1 MDELFKVTA
10 MSLDTL
16 PQFGRI
22 MLLALLLSIVLSV
35 FARILPARYG
45 DNTHILFRKAA
56 LLALIGVPLLVWLT
70 DLRMTVYVVQAETFE
85 STWPRLATA
94 LTISFWLLGVGVS
107 GHRLWQKIDATRAEV
122 VDNAPSEKLKKRL
135 SHWQGRLNIDAELRL
150 VVQGAQVPWHTKETI
165 VLPAAAL
172 NWPSGV
178 VDAML
183 LLQLAQI
190 KQRCWHWMLLAQIMV
205 CLFWYAPWVKKRV
218 AELLILLP
226 RPAVGLARAAY
237 RDPDGWRRDLKQ
249 AQLRLQTMA
258 PVGDEGD
265 PLLRL
270 EPGLDAAPGLESD
283 KPQQGWTAQVS
294 GAAGVTSET
303 TRWDQVRQRYWRRHF
318 DPYERVFW
326 LVAAASLLV
335 AFCTTLTIERAPPE
349 FEPRFL
355 EIKWQD
361 QMQPRID
368 RSVD

>member
-1 MDELFKVTA
+1 MDDLFKVTA

-85 STWPRLATA
+85 SAWPRLTTTLAVS
-94 LTISFWLLGVGVS
+94 LWLLGVVVS
-107 GHRLWQKIDATRAEV
+107 GRRLWRKIDATRAEV
-122 VDNAPSEKLKKRL
+122 VDNMPGEKLRKRL
-135 SHWQGRLNIDAELRL
+135 GHWQGRLNINAELRL
-150 VVQGAQVPWHTKETI
+150 VVGGAQEPWHTRGTI

-190 KQRCWHWMLLAQIMV
+190 KQRCWHWMLLAQGML
-205 CLFWYAPWVKKRV
+205 CLFWFAPWVKKLV
-218 AELLILLP
+218 AELLVLLP

-237 RDPDGWRRDLKQ
+237 RDPEGWRRDVRQ
-249 AQLRLQTMA
+249 VQRRLQTMA
-258 PVGDEGD
+258 PVGDERD

-270 EPGLDAAPGLESD
+270 DPGLEVAPGFELD
-283 KPQQGWTAQVS
+283 KPGQPWPAEVG
-294 GAAGVTSET
+294 GAETMANET
-303 TRWDQVRQRYWRRHF
+303 TRWDQVRHRYWRRHF

-326 LVAAASLLV
+326 LVAGASLLV
-335 AFCTTLTIERAPPE
+335 AFCTTLTIERSPPE

-361 QMQPRID
+361 QMQPRIE
-368 RSVD
+368 REVD